1 MIQCKD
7 CKSTFLSFKDDPGRD
22 QRAYDDHVPYCS
34 MKKNLKLKKKSKK
47 REKEFPVDSKWEEF
61 DV

>member
-1 MIQCKD
+1 
-7 CKSTFLSFKDDPGRD
+7 
-22 QRAYDDHVPYCS
+22 